1 MGDIP
6 EGEHRLQNGTQIKV
20 ETINCSIFWLLLI
33 LFLNVILCTTEWVL
47 WEHKAAGGGAKS
59 SNQWKENMSE
69 LCHIRTVEDFWRN
82 FNHIPKPS
90 EVFFDGESR
99 KKVGPTAKTV
109 EEYSLFKKGIE
120 PEWGDPANIVGGEW
134 FCRQSFEPELL
145 DLYWMNLAMSVI
157 GETMETD
164 SPEDTVNGV
173 RVVDKSRGQYPMFK
187 LELWV
192 RTRRPGD
199 KDRLLKRLQ
208 EIIKDGQHPRFKLQ
222 PKFEWKDH
230 S

>member
-1 MGDIP
+1 
-6 EGEHRLQNGTQIKV
+6 
-20 ETINCSIFWLLLI
+20 
-33 LFLNVILCTTEWVL
+33 
-47 WEHKAAGGGAKS
+47 
-59 SNQWKENMSE
+59 MSE
-69 LCHIRTVEDFWRN
+69 LCHIQTVEDFWRN

-99 KKVGPTAKTV
+99 KKVGPTSKTV

-120 PEWGDPANIVGGEW
+120 PEWGDPQNVIGGEW
-134 FCRQSFEPELL
+134 FCRQYFEPELL

-164 SPEDTVNGV
+164 SPNDTVNGV
-173 RVVDKSRGQYPMFK
+173 RVVDKSRGQYPMYK

-192 RTRRPGD
+192 RTRNPSE

-208 EIIKDGQHPRFKLQ
+208 EIIKDGQAPRFKLQ